1 MARMMNLPVM
11 HTAVSSSHVHSCCS
25 VLHSCG
31 AGGLSQVMRSPKLDH
46 LHAVSL
52 LVSLP
57 HNQAWQLLV
66 ASRKLCKGYSK
77 MMVRERRRGRCAY
90 IQGVVLHTVV
100 YESMAEGNEHKG
112 VIVIV

>member
-11 HTAVSSSHVHSCCS
+11 QTAASSSHMHSCCS
-25 VLHSCG
+25 VLHSRG

-46 LHAVSL
+46 LRAVSL

-77 MMVRERRRGRCAY
+77 MMVRERRGRCAY

-100 YESMAEGNEHKG
+100 YENMAEGNKHKG
-112 VIVIV
+112 VIVIA